1 MICYYHLSDKKSS
14 YLSDVYNLQ
23 TRLRFCALAD
33 FITCLP
39 PEKSRDIAFIPS
51 VLKHVQRWRVSR
63 IRSNH
68 VKSTIRGYYELTVA
82 CSPVGSMHRALR
94 PIIAKA
100 SVRFLVKPEVFS
112 FFFNRIGCSFYYK
125 DHVHFHKENTGI
137 TRKALGQYQEIKTL
151 LGLVRTKYNPSI
163 LQTTSFVIPYKLT
176 I

>member
-1 MICYYHLSDKKSS
+1 MICYCHLSDKSS

-39 PEKSRDIAFIPS
+39 PEKSRDIAFIPL
-51 VLKHVQRWRVSR
+51 VLKHVQRWRVSW

-68 VKSTIRGYYELTVA
+68 VKSTITGYYELTVA

-100 SVRFLVKPEVFS
+100 RVRFLVKPEVFS

-151 LGLVRTKYNPSI
+151 LGQVRTKYNPSI
-163 LQTTSFVIPYKLT
+163 LQTTSFGIPYKLT